1 MKNQFMKRAIEIS
14 LLSVE
19 KGTGPFGAVIVKDGK
34 IIAEGS
40 NTVTQMLQLMEK
52 CVLYEMRVKN

>member
-34 IIAEGS
+34 IIQFFTCVTYS
-40 NTVTQMLQLMEK
+40 NNFT
-52 CVLYEMRVKN
+52 MRSWIVG